1 MIHYFLL
8 FSLWIINEFLNV
20 HVNGEGISLLRFF
33 LFPSSCPFLH
43 ACACHAGYP
52 QASYI
57 MLHFDVSFRS
67 TWIAEFGIH
76 PGLGWFIFLNTQVLL
91 WDVAQERKK
100 AMKKEALYGNFCI
113 GIESTTA
120 LPWIPKMVN
129 FVISIP
135 ALVHMGGL
143 MYAMVVSFPST
154 FTLLLLPQR
163 LLHFSHY
170 NSVHNVTNA

>member
-1 MIHYFLL
+1 M
-8 FSLWIINEFLNV
+8 

-33 LFPSSCPFLH
+33 LFPSSCPFLR

-52 QASYI
+52 KRLTSCYI
-57 MLHFDVSFRS
+57 STFRLGVHELQSLVSI
-67 TWIAEFGIH
+67 W
-76 PGLGWFIFLNTQVLL
+76 GLGWFIFFKYTS
-91 WDVAQERKK
+91 VALGCGSRKK
-100 AMKKEALYGNFCI
+100 ESYDYGNFCI

-135 ALVHMGGL
+135 ALVHMEGL
-143 MYAMVVSFPST
+143 MYAMIVSFPST

-170 NSVHNVTNA
+170 NSVHNVTNAQYTIYCF